1 MPVITTAAEARKDLA
16 LATLSAIT
24 HARNPG
30 IATILKAMSTALRE
44 TPSTVADPI
53 IELISQGMGKYP
65 AAEVWRTPVSVDL
78 SFYKSPISQEIR
90 AEGRAEGQ
98 ALRAAADVLEIFDE
112 RRMDVSEGVRER
124 ILGCDDLDILRRW
137 LRRAVTVPAAE
148 DIFAADDVTEE

>member
-1 MPVITTAAEARKDLA
+1 
-16 LATLSAIT
+16 
-24 HARNPG
+24 
-30 IATILKAMSTALRE
+30 
-44 TPSTVADPI
+44 
-53 IELISQGMGKYP
+53 MGKYP
-65 AAEVWRTPVSVDL
+65 AAEVWKTLVSVDL
-78 SFYKSPISQEIR
+78 SFYKSPISQEI
-90 AEGRAEGQ
+90 RAEGQ